1 MSAITLNQYLVQA
14 KVPAQLQQL
23 LTQMSVACKAISVA
37 ISKGA
42 LAGVLGQ
49 AGSDNIQGEEQKK
62 LDVISNDIVL
72 DAGIT
77 FGQYC
82 RFSLRRNG

>member
-49 AGSDNIQGEEQKK
+49 VVQTIFRGKAKK
-62 LDVISNDIVL
+62 
-72 DAGIT
+72 T
-77 FGQYC
+77 
-82 RFSLRRNG
+82 RRDF